1 MPLSSRGMTSVDG
14 NFLSRFNVRDDKVPL
29 ALIGSGDFFTLTTK
43 EMPLPDYN
51 LLDLQWVM
59 QRVLAMRGGA
69 EPRELDDS
77 DDDDTMLAEPAIY
90 PQEVINMWFENRQ
103 RIRGWSNDVFQDTA
117 QRMPIVAT
125 MPVA

>member
-1 MPLSSRGMTSVDG
+1 VGYAKSPRH
-14 NFLSRFNVRDDKVPL
+14 
-29 ALIGSGDFFTLTTK
+29 
-43 EMPLPDYN
+43 E
-51 LLDLQWVM
+51 
-59 QRVLAMRGGA
+59 GGA

-117 QRMPIVAT
+117 QRMPIVAA

>member
-1 MPLSSRGMTSVDG
+1 
-14 NFLSRFNVRDDKVPL
+14 
-29 ALIGSGDFFTLTTK
+29 
-43 EMPLPDYN
+43 
-51 LLDLQWVM
+51 
-59 QRVLAMRGGA
+59 
-69 EPRELDDS
+69 LDDS

-117 QRMPIVAT
+117 QRMPIVAA